1 MTSAKQIA
9 ANQENAKRSTGP
21 KTKAGKIRSR
31 KNALRHG
38 LASVILEGSPEDQ
51 EVNNIARAILGPSN
65 TDSAATYFA
74 REAAEAENTLRHVR
88 EVKVELFNTLKF
100 KDEIALAVSD
110 QFADPKTLPSNFNE
124 LLEQSINLDRYERR
138 ARSRRKK
145 ALRQLMEM
153 LN

>member
-74 REAAEAENTLRHVR
+74 REAAEAENTLRRIRV
-88 EVKVELFNTLKF
+88 VKVELFNLF
-100 KDEIALAVSD
+100 YIGDEIAPSVSD
-110 QFADPKTLPSNFNE
+110 LIGNSDYLPSNIKE
-124 LLEQSINLDRYERR
+124 LLEQSFKLDRYERR

-145 ALRQLMEM
+145 ALRQLKEV